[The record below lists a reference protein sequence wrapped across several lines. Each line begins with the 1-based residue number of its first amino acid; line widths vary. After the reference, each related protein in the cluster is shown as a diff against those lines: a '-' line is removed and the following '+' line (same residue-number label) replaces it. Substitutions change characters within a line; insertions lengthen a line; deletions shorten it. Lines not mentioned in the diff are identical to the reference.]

1 MKEKLDG
8 RVCVEFEHQF
18 GGSESRVYEMDEFS
32 DFQKFME
39 LIVNVIRKF

>member
-1 MKEKLDG
+1 
-8 RVCVEFEHQF
+8 
-18 GGSESRVYEMDEFS
+18 VYEMDEFS